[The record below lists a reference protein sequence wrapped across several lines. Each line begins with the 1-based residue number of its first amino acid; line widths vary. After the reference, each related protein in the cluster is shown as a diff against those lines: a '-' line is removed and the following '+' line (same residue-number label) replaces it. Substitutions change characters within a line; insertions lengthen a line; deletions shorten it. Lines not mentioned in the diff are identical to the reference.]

1 MLVVESLTLD
11 NWAEVNML
19 WVDMFAVLHNQ
30 LAVLLQ
36 SQAVEVHQSWAG
48 PGLVQTGEQ
57 VDMEEVWSRWDN
69 WDT

>member
-1 MLVVESLTLD
+1 MLAVESLTLD

-36 SQAVEVHQSWAG
+36 SQAVEVHHSWAG
-48 PGLVQTGEQ
+48 PGLVPTGEQ
-57 VDMEEVWSRWDN
+57 VDMEEVWSRRDN